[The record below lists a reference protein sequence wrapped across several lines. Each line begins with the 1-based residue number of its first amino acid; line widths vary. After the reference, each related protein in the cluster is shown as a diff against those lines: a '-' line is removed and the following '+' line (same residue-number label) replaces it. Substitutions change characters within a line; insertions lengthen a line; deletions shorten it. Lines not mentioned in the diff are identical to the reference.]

1 MRLLITLVVV
11 AVLSWALARPLRS
24 HSMLFY
30 LAAVAL
36 AGAGAYL
43 TIAPPA
49 VLPLREVAFVVQKG
63 YVAFALFAVVMMMG
77 VLDKR
82 SAVRR
87 RLQPV
92 RAQLSLLGT
101 ILIAGHIGFY
111 AVVYLEILGSVG
123 ASNPS
128 PLPVSRVP
136 WLWWFCW
143 FRWRSPPSTSYGD
156 AWAPCRGSA
165 CSGSPIRSS
174 RSFSCMPVATWPSR
188 CWAVLRTPPSTWPCT
203 LCCSRPTVFSAFAE
217 PWPTATPP
225 SRPPVKIQH
234 RVQSRFSSFS
244 SLNMLPLPSRH

>member
-92 RAQLSLLGT
+92 RAQLSLPGT

-188 CWAVLRTPPSTWPCT
+188 CWGGSADASLNLAVYALLLATYGVLRVSPS
-203 LCCSRPTVFSAFAE
+203 L
-217 PWPTATPP
+217 WPTAAPP
-225 SRPPVKIQH
+225 SRPASERFNIGCRAASRAS
-234 RVQSRFSSFS
+234 RV
-244 SLNMLPLPSRH
+244 

>member
-11 AVLSWALARPLRS
+11 AVLSWALARPLCS

-123 ASNPS
+123 ASNPFAVAGFTS
-128 PLPVSRVP
+128 AVALVVLLVPLAVTSIDVVRRRHAVEAPAAARLSVLRAHSRACR
-136 WLWWFCW
+136 LLLGQAGAGWFCG
-143 FRWRSPPSTSYGD
+143 RLPQPGRVRSAARDLRCSPRSPSLG
-156 AWAPCRGSA
+156 
-165 CSGSPIRSS
+165 
-174 RSFSCMPVATWPSR
+174 
-188 CWAVLRTPPSTWPCT
+188 
-203 LCCSRPTVFSAFAE
+203 
-217 PWPTATPP
+217 
-225 SRPPVKIQH
+225 RPPRLRAGRQ
-234 RVQSRFSSFS
+234 
-244 SLNMLPLPSRH
+244 

>member
-11 AVLSWALARPLRS
+11 AVLSWALARPLCS
-24 HSMLFY
+24 HSMLFD

-49 VLPLREVAFVVQKG
+49 VLPRREVAFVVQKG

-123 ASNPS
+123 ASNPFAVAGFTS
-128 PLPVSRVP
+128 AVALVVLLVPLAVTSIDVVRRRLGAMPWKRLQRLAYPFFALILVHAGCYLAKPVLGGSADASLNLAVYALLLATYGVLRVRRALADRRASEP
-136 WLWWFCW
+136 AA
-143 FRWRSPPSTSYGD
+143 SEDSTSG
-156 AWAPCRGSA
+156 
-165 CSGSPIRSS
+165 
-174 RSFSCMPVATWPSR
+174 
-188 CWAVLRTPPSTWPCT
+188 
-203 LCCSRPTVFSAFAE
+203 AE
-217 PWPTATPP
+217 PLLESEYAA
-225 SRPPVKIQH
+225 IA
-234 RVQSRFSSFS
+234 
-244 SLNMLPLPSRH
+244 

>member
-11 AVLSWALARPLRS
+11 AVLSWALARPLCS

-123 ASNPS
+123 ASNPFAVAGFTS
-128 PLPVSRVP
+128 AVALVV
-136 WLWWFCW
+136 LLV
-143 FRWRSPPSTSYGD
+143 RWRSPPSTSYGD

-188 CWAVLRTPPSTWPCT
+188 CWVVLRTPPSTWPCT

-217 PWPTATPP
+217 PWPTAAPP

-234 RVQSRFSSFS
+234 RVQSRFSS
-244 SLNMLPLPSRH
+244 LNMLPLPSRY

>member
-11 AVLSWALARPLRS
+11 AVLSWALARPLCS

-123 ASNPS
+123 ASNPFAVAGFTS
-128 PLPVSRVP
+128 AVALVVLLVPLAVTSIDVVRRRLGAMP
-136 WLWWFCW
+136 WKRLQRLAYPFFALILVHAGC
-143 FRWRSPPSTSYGD
+143 Y
-156 AWAPCRGSA
+156 
-165 CSGSPIRSS
+165 
-174 RSFSCMPVATWPSR
+174 WPSR
-188 CWAVLRTPPSTWPCT
+188 CWVVLRTPPSTWPCT

-217 PWPTATPP
+217 PWPTAAPP

-234 RVQSRFSSFS
+234 RVQSRFSS
-244 SLNMLPLPSRH
+244 LNMLPLPSRY

>member
-11 AVLSWALARPLRS
+11 AVLSWALARPLCS

-123 ASNPS
+123 ASNPFAVAGFTS
-128 PLPVSRVP
+128 AVALVVLLVPLAVTSIDVVRRRLGAMP
-136 WLWWFCW
+136 WKRLQ
-143 FRWRSPPSTSYGD
+143 R
-156 AWAPCRGSA
+156 
-165 CSGSPIRSS
+165 SPIRSS

-188 CWAVLRTPPSTWPCT
+188 CWVVLRTPPSTWPCT

-217 PWPTATPP
+217 PWPTAAPP

-234 RVQSRFSSFS
+234 RVQSRFSS
-244 SLNMLPLPSRH
+244 LNMLPLPSRY

>member
-11 AVLSWALARPLRS
+11 AVLSWALVRPLCS

-111 AVVYLEILGSVG
+111 AVVYLEILGRG
-123 ASNPS
+123 RRAG
-128 PLPVSRVP
+128 
-136 WLWWFCW
+136 
-143 FRWRSPPSTSYGD
+143 GD
-156 AWAPCRGSA
+156 AGAPVLGARTRADTDRTASGRAGSGQPGRCAIRAANRSGNARTRRQSVCAERHLRGARQAEAAGPLFSLVRKPKVA
-165 CSGSPIRSS
+165 RRRRPIEAPRPTPHSP
-174 RSFSCMPVATWPSR
+174 
-188 CWAVLRTPPSTWPCT
+188 
-203 LCCSRPTVFSAFAE
+203 CSRKRAGLRAPPAGRSA
-217 PWPTATPP
+217 
-225 SRPPVKIQH
+225 RCG
-234 RVQSRFSSFS
+234 RR
-244 SLNMLPLPSRH
+244 R

>member
-11 AVLSWALARPLRS
+11 AVLSWALARPLCS

-123 ASNPS
+123 AVQ
-128 PLPVSRVP
+128 PLRRCR
-136 WLWWFCW
+136 FHE
-143 FRWRSPPSTSYGD
+143 
-156 AWAPCRGSA
+156 CRGSG
-165 CSGSPIRSS
+165 GS
-174 RSFSCMPVATWPSR
+174 AG
-188 CWAVLRTPPSTWPCT
+188 
-203 LCCSRPTVFSAFAE
+203 SAGGHLHRRR
-217 PWPTATPP
+217 TATPGRHAVEAPAAARLSVLRAHSRACRLLLGQAGAGWFCGRLPQPGRVRSAARDLRCSPRSP
-225 SRPPVKIQH
+225 SLGRPPRLRAGRQ
-234 RVQSRFSSFS
+234 
-244 SLNMLPLPSRH
+244 

>member
-1 MRLLITLVVV
+1 
-11 AVLSWALARPLRS
+11 
-24 HSMLFY
+24 MLFY

-174 RSFSCMPVATWPSR
+174 R
-188 CWAVLRTPPSTWPCT
+188 
-203 LCCSRPTVFSAFAE
+203 
-217 PWPTATPP
+217 
-225 SRPPVKIQH
+225 
-234 RVQSRFSSFS
+234 
-244 SLNMLPLPSRH
+244 